1 MAPDLP
7 HINAAVM
14 RMWDRLPKRVQLS
27 LIKRN
32 ARAVVKAARNAVQSF
47 DHKRERA
54 RSKSARRIYKWRDYW
69 GRKLPSSEDGIT
81 QHQLMISE
89 YEARYSALSE
99 TERAGYARVYDAI
112 RRQIGKVD

>member
-14 RMWDRLPKRVQLS
+14 RMWDRLPQRVQLS

-32 ARAVVKAARNAVQSF
+32 ARAVVKAARNAVQPF
-47 DHKRERA
+47 DRKKERA
-54 RSKSARRIYKWRDYW
+54 RAKAARRIYKWRDYR
-69 GRKLPSSEDGIT
+69 GRKLPSSEDGIV
-81 QHQLMISE
+81 QHQAMIFS
-89 YEARYSALSE
+89 YETTYNALSAD
-99 TERAGYARVYDAI
+99 ERAGYAKVYDAI